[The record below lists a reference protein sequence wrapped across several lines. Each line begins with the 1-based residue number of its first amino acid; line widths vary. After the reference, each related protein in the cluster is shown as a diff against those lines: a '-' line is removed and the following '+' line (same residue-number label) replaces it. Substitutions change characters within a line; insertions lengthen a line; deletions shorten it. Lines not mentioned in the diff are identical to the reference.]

1 MVCLRYE
8 SQDFKSCP
16 SIYLF
21 QKKFKKV
28 CEMIRKRYDLRGKSY
43 YGLCEFVC
51 IAELEIQ
58 KIMGGVTERILIEN
72 LEGLMG
78 FISS

>member
-1 MVCLRYE
+1 
-8 SQDFKSCP
+8 
-16 SIYLF
+16 
-21 QKKFKKV
+21 
-28 CEMIRKRYDLRGKSY
+28 MIRKRYDLHGKSY

-51 IAELEIQ
+51 ITELEIQ